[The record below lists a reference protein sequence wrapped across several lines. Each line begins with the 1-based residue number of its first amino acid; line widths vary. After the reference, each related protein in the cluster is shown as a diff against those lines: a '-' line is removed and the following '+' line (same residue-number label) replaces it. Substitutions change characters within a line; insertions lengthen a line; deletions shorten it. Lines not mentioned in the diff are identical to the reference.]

1 MAERLCKVC
10 KGWHDLSEPWPRACV
25 RVRHDRRSGLATP
38 MVVSDALECTSMVD
52 GKTYTSKRALRRSYR
67 ERGYTEVGDQRPAP
81 KQRQMP
87 DRRGIR
93 NSIDRAFARV
103 GISS

>member
-10 KGWHDLSEPWPRACV
+10 KGWHDLSEPWPRACA
-25 RVRHDRRSGLATP
+25 RVRHDRRSVLATP
-38 MVVSDALECTSMVD
+38 MVVSDAIECVSMGD

-67 ERGYTEVGDQRPAP
+67 EQGLVEVGDQKQTP
-81 KQRQMP
+81 KPRKMP
-87 DRRGIR
+87 DKRGIR
-93 NSIDRAFARV
+93 DSIDRAFAQV